1 MLKCLIF
8 YKKRLTKM
16 SKEVGFP
23 QKLRKLIDLG
33 CLFDFY
39 QYAKKLTIFTFP
51 EVLERKYEI
60 E

>member
-1 MLKCLIF
+1 
-8 YKKRLTKM
+8 M